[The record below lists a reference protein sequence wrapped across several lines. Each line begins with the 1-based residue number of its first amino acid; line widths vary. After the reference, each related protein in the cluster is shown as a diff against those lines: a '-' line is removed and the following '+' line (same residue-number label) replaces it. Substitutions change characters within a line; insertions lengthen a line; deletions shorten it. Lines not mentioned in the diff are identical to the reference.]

1 MSLLGLRIL
10 LMVAALVG
18 SFVAVELY
26 IKKRCD
32 DAVSEVHRDY
42 ASRAAK
48 AVKDDTAALVLAER
62 GRAKRLSRELQIAM
76 ESIKSAEHRELK
88 LNQQLE
94 DLRNAP
100 EPFCDR
106 LSDDTVRLLNEQAI
120 SFNAK
125 QRLDKSQGRN

>member
-1 MSLLGLRIL
+1 MSLLGRIL
-10 LMVAALVG
+10 LMLAVLGG
-18 SFVAVELY
+18 SFTAAELY

-32 DAVSEVHRDY
+32 DAVSVVRLDY
-42 ASRAAK
+42 ASKAAK

-62 GRAKRLSRELQIAM
+62 DRAKRLASELQIAM
-76 ESIKSAEHRELK
+76 ESIKTAERRESK

-106 LSDDTVRLLNEQAI
+106 LTDDTVRLLNEQAI
-120 SFNAK
+120 RFNAK
-125 QRLDKSQGRN
+125 YRLDKY